1 MRDLGDFPLVLN
13 ICRSLLV
20 YALLLAGI
28 SPLGSLPAWAG
39 AAPGFPFVGLRVSA
53 GKAITLTAS
62 NAGGYN
68 FGTRSLPAPGLAQAE
83 FELRNTADYP
93 LTVDRLQPTCH
104 CTTGVVMVGLEVLDA
119 SHPIPIL
126 PPGASLKVRVT
137 VILAGHAPGPLRKSV
152 LIFVTGHSDPV
163 ARLDI
168 SGTLLPETPVKTKK
182 TARS

>member
-1 MRDLGDFPLVLN
+1 MLN
-13 ICRSLLV
+13 ICRSLLTYV
-20 YALLLAGI
+20 FLLAGT
-28 SPLGSLPAWAG
+28 SLLVSLPARADP
-39 AAPGFPFVGLRVSA
+39 APGFPFVGLRVSA

-62 NAGGYN
+62 NAGVYK
-68 FGTRSLPAPGLAQAE
+68 FGTRSLTAPGLAQAE

-104 CTTGVVMVGLEVLDA
+104 CTTGVVMVGSEVLDA

-168 SGTLLPETPVKTKK
+168 SGILLPETPVKTKN
-182 TARS
+182 TAKN